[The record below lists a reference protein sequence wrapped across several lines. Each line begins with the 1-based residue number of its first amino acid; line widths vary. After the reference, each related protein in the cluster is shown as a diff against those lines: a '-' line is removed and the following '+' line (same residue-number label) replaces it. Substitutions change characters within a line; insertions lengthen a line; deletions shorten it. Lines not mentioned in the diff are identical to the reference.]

1 MNRYEIRFVDKILD
15 NVHGFIEYTAVE
27 KEIIELPIFKRLQ
40 SIKQLSLTNW
50 IFPGAEHTRFI
61 HSLGVMYIAD
71 QMAIQLKYTDEE
83 RQLVRLAGLLHD
95 IGHYPLSHV
104 GEQAYKSL
112 PANPENILLNQKRKV
127 RRGLE
132 DLGNQNLN
140 YMLASSNTFHHEHIT
155 REVIRHDADI
165 KRIVDKYCGGSSLI
179 QIDNICDIITGNVER
194 NPEISGLVQLIHS
207 ELDADRIDYIMR
219 DATFSG
225 TSYGGFELG
234 LFLRNLARTMYQ
246 GTEIIGVHSKGIS
259 IADQFLMNRYFSYTQ
274 VFFNRHV
281 AILEFMARSLTEV
294 FISRNTSEYP
304 SPDVLLQYVKKHS
317 GKTEFLY
324 FTDRAF
330 WDSLHHV
337 SMGYS
342 PYADVFQELLL
353 KYQELE
359 LTENH
364 EISITFNSS
373 QELMHRLTEHPI
385 YQNLTDEACE
395 AVPILHLGSFTNQIP
410 EKAFHRELEKLQEV
424 SPITEAGIQRMRVR
438 RLQEGI
444 TIIEKG
450 KEPTLLCDSPSSL
463 MSGLYSTRFCILRE
477 YGMPVKSSG

>member
-1 MNRYEIRFVDKILD
+1 MSEYDIRFVDKILD

-27 KEIIELPIFKRLQ
+27 KEIIELPVFKRLQ

-71 QMAIQLKYTDEE
+71 QMAIQLNYTGEE

-112 PANPENILLNQKRKV
+112 PRDPENILVNQKHKV
-127 RRGLE
+127 QNSLNGL
-132 DLGNQNLN
+132 DHPSLD
-140 YMLASSNTFHHEHIT
+140 YMQESPNPFHHEHIT
-155 REVIRHDADI
+155 REVIRHDEDI
-165 KRIVDKYCGGSSLI
+165 IRIIEKHCGGSSLI

-194 NPEISGLVQLIHS
+194 NPGISGLVQLIHS

-234 LFLRNLARTMYQ
+234 LFLRSLARTRYQ
-246 GTEIIGVHSKGIS
+246 DAEIIGVHSKGIS

-342 PYADVFQELLL
+342 PYADIFQELLL
-353 KYQELE
+353 KYQELD
-359 LTENH
+359 LTENR
-364 EISITFNSS
+364 EISITFNSKE
-373 QELMHRLTEHPI
+373 ELMKRLEEHPI
-385 YQNLTDEACE
+385 YQNLLDDACE
-395 AVPILHLGSFTNQIP
+395 TVPILHLGNFTGQLP
-410 EKAFHRELEKLQEV
+410 REVFCRELERLGNT
-424 SPITEAGIQRMRVR
+424 SGLTEGDIRRMKIR
-438 RLQEGI
+438 RMQEGI
-444 TIIEKG
+444 TVIEEG
-450 KEPTLLCDSPSSL
+450 KAPSLLCDSPASL

-477 YGMPVKSSG
+477 YGLPR